1 MVRAAILLTLHL
13 HVARAFV
20 PSAGGPAAASPGSG
34 SPGSGTRPAA
44 VSPGS
49 GTDSIEAASGES
61 SASQCWVDE
70 QAAALLQ
77 RFGSS
82 YEPRREKTAAYDNL
96 LMSPSATRILD
107 ACVAS
112 VDAAAEAR
120 RWPVRVPSRRVALGC
135 YARALDALADESCDV
150 STGYEV
156 YGDCRRSRLLDI
168 FRELKDEGGAVGI
181 YGLEGGIASK

>member
-1 MVRAAILLTLHL
+1 MARVEFAARGAPRRAGGGASGPS
-13 HVARAFV
+13 ARAR
-20 PSAGGPAAASPGSG
+20 AEG
-34 SPGSGTRPAA
+34 SPARLFWSEPARA
-44 VSPGS
+44 
-49 GTDSIEAASGES
+49 
-61 SASQCWVDE
+61 Q
-70 QAAALLQ
+70 
-77 RFGSS
+77 
-82 YEPRREKTAAYDNL
+82 
-96 LMSPSATRILD
+96 ATRILD